1 MSSVK
6 DYHSEFSN
14 NITVTVAKLS
24 YSDTSGCQVGSTTS
38 QTAEGWRMR
47 DREVSVIHTKN
58 PVVHFKLRQAAKH
71 FHLWRAAGRRRG
83 TYWKKHQ
90 CVCCRWRE
98 WNIRSGR
105 SGGDVKRTR
114 SKQAE
119 LFVNHVWGRCSTCKH
134 ITLTSNQTNYMV
146 LKRKTYYTFV
156 QYGAQAQRCHEIK
169 WKVEPKEM

>member
-24 YSDTSGCQVGSTTS
+24 YSDTSGCQVGSTIS

-71 FHLWRAAGRRRG
+71 VHLWRAAGRRRG

-90 CVCCRWRE
+90 CWDEASAAGEESETSDQDAAEETWSEQDLNKLNYVRE
-98 WNIRSGR
+98 MFHM
-105 SGGDVKRTR
+105 
-114 SKQAE
+114 Q
-119 LFVNHVWGRCSTCKH
+119 
-134 ITLTSNQTNYMV
+134 
-146 LKRKTYYTFV
+146 TYY
-156 QYGAQAQRCHEIK
+156 INK
-169 WKVEPKEM
+169 

>member
-1 MSSVK
+1 MSGRVDYQSDSWGMEDERQGSLSHTYKEPCGPFQTSASSETLPPVK
-6 DYHSEFSN
+6 G
-14 NITVTVAKLS
+14 
-24 YSDTSGCQVGSTTS
+24 SG
-38 QTAEGWRMR
+38 TATGNLLKK
-47 DREVSVIHTKN
+47 T
-58 PVVHFKLRQAAKH
+58 PVLR
-71 FHLWRAAGRRRG
+71 WG
-83 TYWKKHQ
+83 
-90 CVCCRWRE
+90 VCCRWRE

-146 LKRKTYYTFV
+146 LKLKTYYTFV